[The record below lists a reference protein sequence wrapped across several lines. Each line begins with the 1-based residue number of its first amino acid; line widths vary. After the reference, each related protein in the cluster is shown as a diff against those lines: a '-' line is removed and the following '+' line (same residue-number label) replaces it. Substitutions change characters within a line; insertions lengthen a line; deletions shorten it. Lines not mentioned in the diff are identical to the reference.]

1 MSRLA
6 IDLGTK
12 CGYAWSAADGGVVS
26 GTWDL
31 RPKKFEGGGFRYV
44 KFESFLA
51 SLHAAHP
58 IEMVWFEAV
67 RRHAGTDAAHVYGGL
82 LATLQR
88 FCDSRGI
95 PYEGIPV
102 QTIKK
107 EWTGKGNAKK
117 DAMIDECLRRG
128 FEPADDNEADAI
140 AILCIKHPGVRNTTQ
155 NSR

>member
-82 LATLQR
+82 LATLIHGEEALLADVVR
-88 FCDSRGI
+88 AFVRLHVSHDDSSSS
-95 PYEGIPV
+95 
-102 QTIKK
+102 
-107 EWTGKGNAKK
+107 
-117 DAMIDECLRRG
+117 L
-128 FEPADDNEADAI
+128 
-140 AILCIKHPGVRNTTQ
+140 
-155 NSR
+155 